1 MELPFIDV
9 VVPTWN
15 RTHMLET
22 LVRSLAGQNYPPEK
36 YQVIIVDDGS
46 SDDTRRALERLATRH
61 PGLKVI
67 HIAHAG
73 LSAAKNRGWRSGNGE
88 IVAFTDDDC
97 VADSDWLA
105 AIARALTKRPDAL
118 GLQGRTVTVPEQVTP
133 FTHQIV
139 VRRPNAIYHGCNV
152 AYRRAA
158 LLSVD
163 GFDEAAHYA
172 EDSQLGAAVS
182 AQGAILF
189 CPDMLII
196 HPPRSRVFA
205 GRAEWEQRLKGW
217 WRLYRR
223 YPDFFRRTRGRN
235 FLLHGIVRLGFLS
248 TAKEILIHLP
258 WLLRD
263 PLSYMKFL
271 IRLLRERMILCA
283 MLPRFWLAHKGCWKK
298 WRR

>member
-1 MELPFIDV
+1 MNRPFVDV
-9 VVPTWN
+9 VVPTFN
-15 RTHMLET
+15 RARMLERI
-22 LVRSLAGQNYPPEK
+22 VQSLAAQDYPRER
-36 YQVIIVDDGS
+36 YRVTVVDDGS
-46 SDDTRRALERLATRH
+46 SDETRPVLERLVR
-61 PGLKVI
+61 PYDNFKVL
-67 HIAHAG
+67 HMEHVG
-73 LSAAKNRGWRSGNGE
+73 LSAAKNLGWRDGSGE

-97 VADSDWLA
+97 IADRGWLD
-105 AIARALTKRPDAL
+105 AIAAAFAEHPQAL
-118 GLQGRTVTVPEQVTP
+118 GLQGKTLTVPEQVTP

-139 VRRPNAIYHGCNV
+139 VRRPNTIYHGCNV

-196 HPPRSRVFA
+196 HPPRPRVFC

-217 WRLYRR
+217 WRLYCR
-223 YPDFFRRTRGRN
+223 YPDFFRQTRGRH
-235 FLLHGIVRLGFLS
+235 FLLHGFVRWGVLS

-258 WLLRD
+258 WLFRN
-263 PLSYMKFL
+263 PPSYLKFL
-271 IRLLRERMILCA
+271 THLLRERIILCA
-283 MLPRFWLAHKGCWKK
+283 TLPRFWRAHRGCSKK
-298 WRR
+298 QGR